1 MPDRQ
6 DRGVETH
13 EIAWCRVDLVWP
25 VLRAWNG
32 WGNRRRDVTMLLAS
46 SFVIVALVLCVAAV
60 LALFGVT
67 YVSMSGAEA
76 IERDGLAPG
85 MGAPV
90 WSLVDSAGKVV
101 RSPPRTALQLIM
113 FTDHSLKAFPSVVDG
128 LREVMAQ
135 QRLTIVVLT
144 RRGNEL
150 VEPVL
155 RVLGLDDISVVTGS
169 PSLYAAYNVRVT
181 PFAIFVDSAGR
192 VRASSLVNEAWQV
205 TKLLQLAD
213 LPLEPDNLASRGR
226 FRRRTAAAGV

>member
-1 MPDRQ
+1 
-6 DRGVETH
+6 
-13 EIAWCRVDLVWP
+13 
-25 VLRAWNG
+25 
-32 WGNRRRDVTMLLAS
+32 MLLAS
-46 SFVIVALVLCVAAV
+46 SFVVVALILCVATV

-67 YVSMSGAEA
+67 HVSMSGAEA

-85 MGAPV
+85 MHAPV
-90 WSLVDSAGKVV
+90 WSLVDSVGRVV
-101 RSPPRTALQLIM
+101 QSPPRVPLQLIM

-135 QRLTIVVLT
+135 ERLEIVVLT
-144 RRGNEL
+144 RRRNEL
-150 VEPVL
+150 AEPVL
-155 RVLGLDDISVVTGS
+155 RLIGLDRIPVLTGS

-213 LPLEPDNLASRGR
+213 LPLGPENLAP
-226 FRRRTAAAGV
+226 RRRFTRRAVGAGV

>member
-1 MPDRQ
+1 M
-6 DRGVETH
+6 
-13 EIAWCRVDLVWP
+13 IW
-25 VLRAWNG
+25 
-32 WGNRRRDVTMLLAS
+32 AS
-46 SFVIVALVLCVAAV
+46 SFVVVALVLCMATV

-67 YVSMSGAEA
+67 HVSMSGAEA

-85 MGAPV
+85 VHAPV

-101 RSPPRTALQLIM
+101 RSPPPTPLQLVM

-135 QRLTIVVLT
+135 ERLEIVVLT
-144 RRGNEL
+144 RQRNEL
-150 VEPVL
+150 AESVL
-155 RVLGLDDISVVTGS
+155 RSIGLDGISVLTGS

-181 PFAIFVDSAGR
+181 PFAIFVDSTGR

-213 LPLEPDNLASRGR
+213 LRLEQESLAPRGR
-226 FRRRTAAAGV
+226 FRRRTAGAGV